1 MPEKS
6 PQLCKRTKRNSVLTA
21 EDQHNPQSNKNY
33 PICKKAGSM
42 ILKKEKNQPLEDKSY
57 KIKQKKRCKNIRP
70 SFKFFKKFNGHKLI

>member
-1 MPEKS
+1 
-6 PQLCKRTKRNSVLTA
+6 
-21 EDQHNPQSNKNY
+21 
-33 PICKKAGSM
+33 M